1 MSWNKARSFMK
12 FYDCKTAPS
21 PRRARIFIAEK
32 NIPIEHIEVDLRNAE
47 QMSDAFRAINPYCTV
62 PVLELD
68 DGTHLTTTAGIWQYL
83 EAAYPEPALMGKT
96 AEQKGI
102 IADLQW
108 RIETGG
114 FMAMSE
120 YLRNSAP
127 AMKGRALTGTVN
139 YEQIPELAV
148 RGQDRLTH
156 FFNDI
161 DELVGIKPYVA
172 GETFSVADIDLLV
185 VVDFAKWRKITL
197 PETAVNAWRWYETVS
212 ARPSAQSAEPVSR

>member
-1 MSWNKARSFMK
+1 MK

-32 NIPIEHIEVDLRNAE
+32 NIPVEHIEVDLRNAE
-47 QMSDAFRAINPYCTV
+47 HMSDAFRAINPYCTV

-68 DGTHLTTTAGIWQYL
+68 DGTRLTTTAGIWQYL

-161 DELVGIKPYVA
+161 DELVGTKPYVA

-212 ARPSAQSAEPVSR
+212 ARPSTQSAEPVSR

>member
-1 MSWNKARSFMK
+1 MK

-47 QMSDAFRAINPYCTV
+47 QMSDVFRAINRYCTV

-68 DGTHLTTTAGIWQYL
+68 DGTRLTTTAGIWQYL

-161 DELVGIKPYVA
+161 DELVGTKPYVA

-197 PETAVNAWRWYETVS
+197 PETAVNAWRWYDTVS
-212 ARPSAQSAEPVSR
+212 ARPSAQTAQPVSR

>member
-1 MSWNKARSFMK
+1 MK

-32 NIPIEHIEVDLRNAE
+32 NIAIEHIEVDLRNAE
-47 QMSDAFRAINPYCTV
+47 QMGDAFRKINPYCTV

-68 DGTHLTTTAGIWQYL
+68 NGTHLTTTAGIWQYL
-83 EAAYPEPALMGKT
+83 EAAYPEPTLMGKT
-96 AEQKGI
+96 PEQKGI

-114 FMAMSE
+114 FMAMGE

-148 RGQDRLTH
+148 RGKDRLTH

-161 DELVGIKPYVA
+161 DELIGTKPYVA

-185 VVDFAKWRKITL
+185 VVDFAKWKKITL
-197 PETAVNAWRWYETVS
+197 PETAINAWRWYETVS
-212 ARPSAQSAEPVSR
+212 ARPSAQSVEPVSR

>member
-1 MSWNKARSFMK
+1 MK

-83 EAAYPEPALMGKT
+83 EAAYLEPALMGKT

-161 DELVGIKPYVA
+161 DELVGTKPYVA

>member
-1 MSWNKARSFMK
+1 MK

-32 NIPIEHIEVDLRNAE
+32 NITVEHIEVDLRNAQ
-47 QMSDAFRAINPYCTV
+47 QMSDSFRRINPYCTV

-68 DGTHLTTTAGIWQYL
+68 NGTCLTTTAGIWQYL
-83 EAAYPEPALMGKT
+83 EAAYPEPALMGTT

-108 RIETGG
+108 RIEPGG
-114 FMAMSE
+114 FMAMGE

-139 YEQIPELAV
+139 YEQIPELAM
-148 RGQDRLTH
+148 RGKDRLAH
-156 FFNDI
+156 FFDDI
-161 DELVGIKPYVA
+161 DELVGTKPYVA

-185 VVDFAKWRKITL
+185 VVDFAKWKKIAL
-197 PETAVNAWRWYETVS
+197 PETAINAWRWYEAVS
-212 ARPSAQSAEPVSR
+212 ARASTQSAESARR

>member
-1 MSWNKARSFMK
+1 MK

-32 NIPIEHIEVDLRNAE
+32 NIPVEHIEVDLRNAE

-161 DELVGIKPYVA
+161 DELVGTKPYVA

-185 VVDFAKWRKITL
+185 VVDFAKWRQITL

>member
-1 MSWNKARSFMK
+1 MK

-32 NIPIEHIEVDLRNAE
+32 NITVEHIEVDLRNAQ
-47 QMSDAFRAINPYCTV
+47 QMSDSFRRINPYCTV

-68 DGTHLTTTAGIWQYL
+68 NGTCLTTTAGIWQYL
-83 EAAYPEPALMGKT
+83 EAAYPEPALMGTT

-114 FMAMSE
+114 FMAMGE

-139 YEQIPELAV
+139 YEQIPELAI
-148 RGQDRLTH
+148 RGKDRLAH
-156 FFNDI
+156 FFDDI
-161 DELVGIKPYVA
+161 DELVGTKPFVA

-185 VVDFAKWRKITL
+185 VIDFAKWKKIAL
-197 PETAVNAWRWYETVS
+197 PETAINACRWYEAVS
-212 ARPSAQSAEPVSR
+212 ARASTQSAESARR

>member
-1 MSWNKARSFMK
+1 MK

-32 NIPIEHIEVDLRNAE
+32 NIPVEHIEVDLRNAE

-68 DGTHLTTTAGIWQYL
+68 DGTRLTTTAGIWQYL
-83 EAAYPEPALMGKT
+83 EAAYPEPALMGNT

-161 DELVGIKPYVA
+161 DELVGTKPYVA

-185 VVDFAKWRKITL
+185 VIDFAKWRQITL
-197 PETAVNAWRWYETVS
+197 PKTAVNAWRWYETVS

>member
-1 MSWNKARSFMK
+1 MK

-32 NIPIEHIEVDLRNAE
+32 NIPVEHIEVDLRNAE

-108 RIETGG
+108 RIETSG
-114 FMAMSE
+114 FMDMSE

-161 DELVGIKPYVA
+161 DELVGTKPYVA

-185 VVDFAKWRKITL
+185 VIDFAKWRKITL
-197 PETAVNAWRWYETVS
+197 PETAVNAWRWYETAS
-212 ARPSAQSAEPVSR
+212 ARPSTQSAESVSR

>member
-1 MSWNKARSFMK
+1 MK

-32 NIPIEHIEVDLRNAE
+32 NIPVEHIEVDLRNAE

-156 FFNDI
+156 FLNDI
-161 DELVGIKPYVA
+161 DELVGTKPYVA

>member
-1 MSWNKARSFMK
+1 MK

-32 NIPIEHIEVDLRNAE
+32 KIPVEHIEVDLRNAE

-68 DGTHLTTTAGIWQYL
+68 DGTRLTTTAGIWQYL

-108 RIETGG
+108 RIETSG

-161 DELVGIKPYVA
+161 DELVGTKPYVA

-185 VVDFAKWRKITL
+185 VVDFAKWKKITL

>member
-1 MSWNKARSFMK
+1 MK

-32 NIPIEHIEVDLRNAE
+32 NIPVEHIEVDLRNAE

-161 DELVGIKPYVA
+161 DELVGTKPYVA

-185 VVDFAKWRKITL
+185 VVDFAKWKKITL

>member
-1 MSWNKARSFMK
+1 MK

-32 NIPIEHIEVDLRNAE
+32 NIAIEHIEVDLRNAE
-47 QMSDAFRAINPYCTV
+47 QMGHAFRKTNPYCTV

-68 DGTHLTTTAGIWQYL
+68 NGTRLTTTAGIWQYL
-83 EAAYPEPALMGKT
+83 EAAYPEPALMGTT

-139 YEQIPELAV
+139 YEQIPELAA
-148 RGQDRLTH
+148 RGKDRLTH

-161 DELVGIKPYVA
+161 DELIGTKPYVA

-185 VVDFAKWRKITL
+185 VVDFAKWKKITL
-197 PETAVNAWRWYETVS
+197 PETAVNAWRWYDTVS

>member
-1 MSWNKARSFMK
+1 MK

-32 NIPIEHIEVDLRNAE
+32 NIPVEHIEVDLRNAE

-161 DELVGIKPYVA
+161 DELVGTKPYVA

-212 ARPSAQSAEPVSR
+212 ARPSTQSAEPVSR

>member
-1 MSWNKARSFMK
+1 MK

-32 NIPIEHIEVDLRNAE
+32 NIPVEHIEVDLRNAE

-83 EAAYPEPALMGKT
+83 EAAYAEAALMLTT
-96 AEQKGI
+96 AEQKSI

-108 RIETGG
+108 RIETGS

-161 DELVGIKPYVA
+161 DELVGTKPYVA

-185 VVDFAKWRKITL
+185 VVDFAKWRQITL
-197 PETAVNAWRWYETVS
+197 PKTAVNAWRWYETVS

>member
-1 MSWNKARSFMK
+1 MK

-32 NIPIEHIEVDLRNAE
+32 NIPVEHIEVDLRNAE
-47 QMSDAFRAINPYCTV
+47 QMSDAFRAIKPYCTV

-83 EAAYPEPALMGKT
+83 EGAYPEPALMGKT

-156 FFNDI
+156 FFDDI
-161 DELVGIKPYVA
+161 DELIGTKPYVA

>member
-1 MSWNKARSFMK
+1 M
-12 FYDCKTAPS
+12 
-21 PRRARIFIAEK
+21 
-32 NIPIEHIEVDLRNAE
+32 
-47 QMSDAFRAINPYCTV
+47 
-62 PVLELD
+62 
-68 DGTHLTTTAGIWQYL
+68 GT
-83 EAAYPEPALMGKT
+83 T

-120 YLRNSAP
+120 YLRNSTP

-156 FFNDI
+156 FFDDI
-161 DELVGIKPYVA
+161 DELIGTKPYVA

-197 PETAVNAWRWYETVS
+197 PETAVNAWRWYDTVS